1 MPLVNP
7 PVIIQDEG
15 TTQGAVNTINFVG
28 TPVTAT
34 VSGNVATVT
43 VTSGGG
49 GGSMTEVEIDF
60 GTSPTRT
67 KTFTI
72 IDASVS
78 TSSKLMINQSGHAA
92 TGRQADENEMD
103 PILFSGT
110 PGSGQFILIANALT
124 GPVAGK
130 YRVNY
135 TVA

>member
-34 VSGNVATVT
+34 VSGNVATIT
-43 VTSGGG
+43 VTSGGS
-49 GGSMTEVEIDF
+49 GSMTEVEIDF
-60 GTSPTRT
+60 GSSPTRT

-72 IDASVS
+72 TDAAVN
-78 TSSKLMINQSGHAA
+78 TGSKLIITQSGHAA

-110 PGSGQFILIANALT
+110 PASGQFILIANALT

-135 TVA
+135 TVG

>member
-7 PVIIQDEG
+7 PVIIKDEG
-15 TTQGAVNTINFVG
+15 TTQGAVNTINFTG
-28 TPVTAT
+28 TAVTAT
-34 VSGNVATVT
+34 VVGNVATVSITSGSGSFT
-43 VTSGGG
+43 VTEI
-49 GGSMTEVEIDF
+49 EVDF
-60 GTSPTRT
+60 GSSPTRT
-67 KTFTI
+67 KTFTVV
-72 IDASVS
+72 DAGI
-78 TSSKLMINQSGHAA
+78 TASSKLIITQSGHAA

-135 TVA
+135 TAS